1 MYFKCIRVCEKI
13 QSQKAIFCIIPYIWY
28 SRKDKRLG
36 TYQVDSWRGLGVGGR
51 DYKISSGNFVGDE
64 NILYPEYWSNPL
76 KYIWWILCKL
86 HLNKILCKLYL
97 NKI

>member
-1 MYFKCIRVCEKI
+1 MYFKCIRVCERI

-36 TYQVDSWRGLGVGGR
+36 TYQVGSWRGLGVGGR

-64 NILYPEYWSNPL
+64 NILYPEYWSILPF
-76 KYIWWILCKL
+76 WDSGWIP
-86 HLNKILCKLYL
+86 IPDPSSAWVPE
-97 NKI
+97 